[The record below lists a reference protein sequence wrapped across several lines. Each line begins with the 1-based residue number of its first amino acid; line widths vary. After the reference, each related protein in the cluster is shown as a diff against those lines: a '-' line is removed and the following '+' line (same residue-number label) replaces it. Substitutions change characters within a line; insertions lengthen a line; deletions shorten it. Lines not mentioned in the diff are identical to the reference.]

1 MDIVA
6 QEESLNAPV
15 WSGCKIPEGCRFN
28 TNFPWSVTT
37 IWPALFPPWYRT
49 TTSPVL
55 PKDQLHVLSF
65 ISPVNTGY
73 CCKHNSSIISHLSER
88 RCERTFI
95 GVMWKKLVRSA
106 KGGLSDSQ
114 KIPAKSGIAPDVP
127 IHIRSLSPTK
137 LRLRLKAGP
146 KLYYSLSL

>member
-1 MDIVA
+1 MLRCDPDAKSRKDADLTQIFLDPSPQYGLHYFRHDIGPPHRRFC
-6 QEESLNAPV
+6 Q
-15 WSGCKIPEGCRFN
+15 KIN
-28 TNFPWSVTT
+28 
-37 IWPALFPPWYRT
+37 Y
-49 TTSPVL
+49 TSF
-55 PKDQLHVLSF
+55 SF

-106 KGGLSDSQ
+106 KGGLSEFQ
-114 KIPAKSGIAPDVP
+114 QKSGIAPDVP